1 MTKHFHYDISEIS
14 FLQNIHFIISD
25 NSKKHDRHFHFDKS
39 ELNNLLDMCSLSI
52 HIIH

>member
-1 MTKHFHYDISEIS
+1 MIKHFHYDISEIS
-14 FLQNIHFIISD
+14 FLQNIQ
-25 NSKKHDRHFHFDKS
+25 KKHDRHFHFDKS